1 MDGTDFTNWLI
12 VIIATAYK
20 NFISLEGSLLPLWK
34 FRYVEG
40 GEEEEE
46 GDGTGKKEP
55 LEITS
60 LRWPL
65 YFSPFFFYFTS
76 IFPCKFRSKI
86 TTPENGAS
94 GNNLPQVAA
103 LSNDLHFDWSCHLL
117 SIDLELQ
124 L

>member
-65 YFSPFFFYFTS
+65 CPMIYILIEVVIYYQLIWNSN
-76 IFPCKFRSKI
+76 CK
-86 TTPENGAS
+86 
-94 GNNLPQVAA
+94 L
-103 LSNDLHFDWSCHLL
+103 
-117 SIDLELQ
+117 
-124 L
+124 